1 MSAIPA
7 DQQYRLMTGNADTI
21 QAMGMMPAL
30 TSVWEKSHTESLE
43 HQNVASKRGGE
54 LLSVSKFIRFL
65 MQVLMLRGGAYLII
79 LNVFTPGMMIA
90 GTILLARA
98 LAPVEQT
105 IGTWRQVVQ
114 AREAYGR
121 LKDYLINP
129 PPRSEVGDLPAPTG
143 ALFVREL
150 SYQLQGMEKPI
161 LFNIACD
168 VTPGMMLVLAGPSA
182 AGKSTLAKLMTGV
195 IPATRGH
202 ARLDGADLFQW
213 SREEVGQY
221 IGYLPQSPALFLGTI
236 AENIARMQPDRQDE
250 VIEVAKLVGIH
261 ELILKL
267 PNGYDTPVGFSDLG
281 LSGGQLQMIALARAL
296 FGSPQLIVLDEPTTY
311 LDANSK
317 QMLANVLK
325 QLKEQGK
332 TVVVVTHQP
341 EIIHSADRVLMLRDG
356 VTFLYGPTEKVL
368 EALNKNQQQNKSE

>member
-281 LSGGQLQMIALARAL
+281 LSGGQLQMIAQAAMAGNLSEGA
-296 FGSPQLIVLDEPTTY
+296 
-311 LDANSK
+311 
-317 QMLANVLK
+317 
-325 QLKEQGK
+325 
-332 TVVVVTHQP
+332 
-341 EIIHSADRVLMLRDG
+341 IHSMFQQPLKDAHDRSIPDFYDTLEGIAKSNGIGWEGKFRREDYEAIISFYEKYCLDD
-356 VTFLYGPTEKVL
+356 TDETEV
-368 EALNKNQQQNKSE
+368 SSP